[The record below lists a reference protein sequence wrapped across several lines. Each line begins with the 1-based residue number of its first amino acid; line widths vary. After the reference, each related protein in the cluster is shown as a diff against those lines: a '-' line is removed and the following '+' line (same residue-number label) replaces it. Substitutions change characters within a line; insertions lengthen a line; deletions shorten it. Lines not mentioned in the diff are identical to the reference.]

1 MGKLK
6 KLFCGVNNNLRNM
19 SKHIC
24 DVGNKAFNLIELG
37 LVIMIL
43 AILMY
48 TVIPTG
54 ELQDTAKLM
63 SLAKKV
69 QTIYSAAQ
77 SCLLAHG
84 MYSYEPCADTD
95 TLRDYLPAAAK
106 EDEEEFWSTPW
117 GGEIDLEEEY
127 GGGSLKITIDLGDIP
142 PDTGVPYGE
151 RLAKFLQGSAKEI
164 EYSDDEVTVI
174 Y

>member
-1 MGKLK
+1 MKNIFFEVLEKRLRCK
-6 KLFCGVNNNLRNM
+6 KYG
-19 SKHIC
+19 
-24 DVGNKAFNLIELG
+24 GGAGGFNLIELG

-69 QTIYSAAQ
+69 QTVYTAAQ
-77 SCLLAHG
+77 SCMLAHG
-84 MYSYEPCADTD
+84 MYTYEPCADEN
-95 TLRDYLPAAAK
+95 TLVKYLPAAAK
-106 EDEEEFWSTPW
+106 EDKEEFWKTPW
-117 GGEIDLEEEY
+117 DGKITLDTEY
-127 GGGSLKITIDLGDIP
+127 GGSSFKITIDLGQIP
-142 PDTGVPYGE
+142 KDTDVSYGD

-164 EYSDDEVTVI
+164 KPSDSKVEVI